1 MDRTFTLTEALL
13 IAGGAVMVTLLIHGW
28 WVARRADPRRPEPVR
43 GARTEPEL
51 DTAGQ
56 PVAANSKLDSVLDVL
71 SAGDSAFTA
80 TAHADT
86 QPMVVQTP
94 RPPRRPSPRLDALID
109 VIATLHLEAP
119 TTGEA
124 ALAHLPPTRRAGSKP
139 FAIEGLNTETGEW
152 ELPATGERYGEFQA
166 GLQLANRSGALTEI
180 EFSEWVHKVQAFA
193 DGVGAMADFPDMR
206 EAVSRGRELDQF
218 ASQHDAQLSVVLRAK
233 GAAWTL
239 GFLSQAASKQGLV
252 HGGLPGRLVLAAA
265 EDGEPPL
272 LALQFDARAA
282 LADEGEAVSL
292 REATLVF
299 DVPQTPEGLEPF
311 AALQEVARRLSRELE
326 AEVVDG
332 DGQPLGPHG
341 FAAIHEDLARLYK
354 LLASRDLA
362 AGSPAARRL
371 FS

>member
-13 IAGGAVMVTLLIHGW
+13 IAGGAVLLTLLVHGW
-28 WVARRADPRRPEPVR
+28 WVARKASPRRPEPSAGPR
-43 GARTEPEL
+43 AEPQL
-51 DTAGQ
+51 DEQGHPLPQA
-56 PVAANSKLDSVLDVL
+56 SKLDSVMDVL

-80 TAHADT
+80 THHADT
-86 QPMVVQTP
+86 LPMVVHKA
-94 RPPRRPSPRLDALID
+94 RPARRPSLRLDALID

-139 FAIEGLNTETGEW
+139 FAIEGLNTESGEW
-152 ELPATGERYGEFQA
+152 ELPQAGERYGEFQA
-166 GLQLANRSGALTEI
+166 GLQLANRSGPLTEI

-206 EAVSRGRELDQF
+206 EAVSRARELDQF

-239 GFLSQAASKQGLV
+239 GFLTQAAAKLGLV
-252 HGGLPGRLVLAAA
+252 HGGLPGRLVLPAA

-272 LALQFDARAA
+272 LALQFDPRAA
-282 LADEGEAVSL
+282 LAEEGELQALRAV
-292 REATLVF
+292 TLVF
-299 DVPQTPEGLEPF
+299 DVPQTPEAMEPF
-311 AALQEVARRLSRELE
+311 AALQDLARRLSRELE

-341 FAAIHEDLARLYK
+341 FAAIHEDLGRLYRQ
-354 LLASRDLA
+354 LASCDLT
-362 AGSPAARRL
+362 AGSAAARRL